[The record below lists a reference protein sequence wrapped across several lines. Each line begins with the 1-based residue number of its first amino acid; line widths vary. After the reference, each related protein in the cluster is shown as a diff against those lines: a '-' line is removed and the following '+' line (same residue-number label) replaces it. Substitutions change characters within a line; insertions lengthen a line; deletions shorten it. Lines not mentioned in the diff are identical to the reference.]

1 MTYVWT
7 KEGATEYNKIV
18 DNLKPKLVEYE
29 QPVLADNLIKVK
41 ENQAVT
47 LEESGY
53 THQAYIALYCAYKEA
68 LNLPSNGLCVNNIE
82 SLVEKSYIKK
92 KKVHLKP

>member
-53 THQAYIALYCAYKEA
+53 TH
-68 LNLPSNGLCVNNIE
+68 
-82 SLVEKSYIKK
+82 
-92 KKVHLKP
+92 